1 MIRKFLIPFIAL
13 VLVAAAPSSFAQT
26 AAQKASEKAGPN
38 IMTGGFGVTW
48 IDGEPY
54 YALSL
59 APEVSFGKVGVGLDL
74 NFYISSKDQS
84 IRWQE
89 LQYGRFIRY
98 LRYGQKNEDLYA
110 RLGILDNTRLGHGFI
125 MYLYKNSPSH
135 DARRIGAEFDLNF
148 GKYGFE
154 SMYSDFARSG
164 VVGIRPYVKPLQYTT
179 LAKVPVIGGLEVG
192 ASWVSDFRTDSKT
205 TKVNVTPSAVSGA
218 PPTIAAGNDG
228 TMNVIGAD
236 IGLPLVRIPTISST
250 FYTDYAKII
259 SYGSGVALGLE
270 TNFSGMGLLEIFT
283 KIERRYSGDNFMPN
297 YFDSFYELDRVRLN
311 DTMYISKA
319 HQLDSVKSPGWGYFA
334 DLTISILGTVDV
346 RGMFQKLDND
356 PHSGMLHLGTSLGK
370 MVPMVV
376 VDAGYDKRMIKSGK
390 DLFTLDER
398 SLLYVEV
405 GYKPYPFM
413 TVSTLY
419 TWTFAPVTDV
429 SGNISYV
436 PQKRVTPRV
445 TISFPL

>member
-1 MIRKFLIPFIAL
+1 MIRKFLLPFIAL

-38 IMTGGFGVTW
+38 TMTGGFGVTW

-98 LRYGQKNEDLYA
+98 IRYGQKNEDLYA

-192 ASWVSDFRTDSKT
+192 ATWVTDFRSDSKT
-205 TKVNVTPSAVSGA
+205 TRVNVTPSAVSGA
-218 PPTIAAGNDG
+218 PPTIAAANDG
-228 TMNVIGAD
+228 SMNVIGAD
-236 IGLPLVRIPTISST
+236 IGLPLLRIPTISST

-283 KIERRYSGDNFMPN
+283 KFERRYSGDNFMPN

-334 DLTISILGTVDV
+334 DVTISILGTIDV

-376 VDAGYDKRMIKSGK
+376 LDAGYDKRNIQSGK

-419 TWTFAPVTDV
+419 TWTFAPATDV

>member
-1 MIRKFLIPFIAL
+1 
-13 VLVAAAPSSFAQT
+13 VL
-26 AAQKASEKAGPN
+26 
-38 IMTGGFGVTW
+38 
-48 IDGEPY
+48 
-54 YALSL
+54 
-59 APEVSFGKVGVGLDL
+59 
-74 NFYISSKDQS
+74 
-84 IRWQE
+84 
-89 LQYGRFIRY
+89 
-98 LRYGQKNEDLYA
+98 
-110 RLGILDNTRLGHGFI
+110 
-125 MYLYKNSPSH
+125 
-135 DARRIGAEFDLNF
+135 
-148 GKYGFE
+148 
-154 SMYSDFARSG
+154 
-164 VVGIRPYVKPLQYTT
+164 
-179 LAKVPVIGGLEVG
+179 
-192 ASWVSDFRTDSKT
+192 
-205 TKVNVTPSAVSGA
+205 GA
-218 PPTIAAGNDG
+218 PPIITAANDG

-250 FYTDYAKII
+250 LYTDYAKII
-259 SYGSGVALGLE
+259 SYGSGVAFGLE

-283 KIERRYSGDNFMPN
+283 KFERRYSGDNFMPN
-297 YFDSFYELDRVRLN
+297 YFDSFYELDRLRLN

-319 HQLDSVKSPGWGYFA
+319 HQLDSLKSPGWGYFG
-334 DLTISILGTVDV
+334 DLTISILGTIDV

-370 MVPMVV
+370 RIPMVV
-376 VDAGYDKRMIKSGK
+376 VDAGYDKRNIQSGK